1 MISLFSAIYIVAAL
15 LLALYGANALLLTF
29 TYWKVRHRQS
39 AEPPLTRA
47 PRVTVQLPVYNEV
60 HVVARLI
67 DAAVRLEYPAGRLQF
82 QVLDDSTDET
92 TAIARQ
98 RVEALRARGVDIVLV
113 RRQGREG
120 YKAGA
125 LAHGMGTATG
135 ELIAIF
141 DADFVPEP
149 DFLLRTVPH
158 FLTDPHMGFLQT
170 RWGHLNGDYSLL
182 TRAQA
187 LALDGHFAVEQTARQ
202 RSGWF
207 MNFNGTAGL
216 WRRSCIEDSGGW
228 SGDTLSE
235 DLDLSYRAQLAGWQ
249 AGYLPQVVAPAE
261 VPPQIA
267 AFKRQQ
273 SRWAKGSIQCLR
285 KLGKDVWRAERSLA
299 ARLEGLVHLSSYLAH
314 PLMIVMLLATLPLLL
329 SGARLSWPLA
339 YLSLASLGPPLLY
352 AVAQKSLHPDWWQRY
367 ARMPLLVLLGSGI
380 ALNNSVA
387 VLQGVFGRSNR
398 FRRTPKFSLEGK
410 NGRWQG
416 QRYALHLDWMVLGEV
431 LLALY
436 AALTIVVAWR
446 QGHNWAIPFLC
457 LYLGGFGMVAVVG
470 LWQSIGPALPV
481 RAVRRATAKRPPT
494 AAPLAPPSSVLPP
507 LRR

>member
-216 WRRSCIEDSGGW
+216 WRRACIEDSGGW

-299 ARLEGLVHLSSYLAH
+299 ARLEGLIHLSSYLAH

-367 ARMPLLVLLGSGI
+367 APSRLV
-380 ALNNSVA
+380 
-387 VLQGVFGRSNR
+387 
-398 FRRTPKFSLEGK
+398 
-410 NGRWQG
+410 
-416 QRYALHLDWMVLGEV
+416 
-431 LLALY
+431 
-436 AALTIVVAWR
+436 AALCTDAAAGVAGQWHR
-446 QGHNWAIPFLC
+446 PQQQCGCVA
-457 LYLGGFGMVAVVG
+457 GGV
-470 LWQSIGPALPV
+470 WQEQSLPAHAEVQPGGQEWPLAGPAL
-481 RAVRRATAKRPPT
+481 RPASGLDGPG
-494 AAPLAPPSSVLPP
+494 
-507 LRR
+507 